1 VALLQNVIQ
10 QGFGILKSRSRK
22 THLLLMLALLPLAV
36 SAQDLANIPGM
47 FIDIG
52 FGARPMGM
60 GGAFTAL
67 ANDANAVLLNPAGL
81 GSLQAQYASFF
92 YCKQFALI
100 PYTLTVYAKGFTDKN
115 WAHSEAL
122 IVSGDDALRETT
134 LLFGAGYKLASII
147 PGLQLGATLKYKNAT
162 FGNNKEGGAGQVRGS
177 AVGFGMDLGAI
188 YPVQEKVAIGL
199 VLKDVFDFI
208 SWNSTASGIYT
219 EGSPMRMIGGVAF
232 TPRNDFIIT
241 LDLDKSLHRDTQDRL
256 HIGSEKRF
264 FNLFSLRAG
273 AFQSMLAAA
282 AMNYNAGFGCQYTAF
297 NNMTFYLDLAYVM
310 QEIENSV
317 RVSCTVGF

>member
-1 VALLQNVIQ
+1 
-10 QGFGILKSRSRK
+10 
-22 THLLLMLALLPLAV
+22 
-36 SAQDLANIPGM
+36 
-47 FIDIG
+47 
-52 FGARPMGM
+52 
-60 GGAFTAL
+60 
-67 ANDANAVLLNPAGL
+67 
-81 GSLQAQYASFF
+81 LQAQYASFF

-122 IVSGDDALRETT
+122 MVSGDDALRETT

-147 PGLQLGATLKYKNAT
+147 PGLQLGVTLKYKNAT
-162 FGNNKEGGAGQVRGS
+162 FGNNKEGGVGQVRGS

-188 YPVQEKVAIGL
+188 YPVQEKVTVGL

-219 EGSPMRMIGGVAF
+219 QGSPMRIVGGVAF
-232 TPRNDFIIT
+232 LPRNDFIIT
-241 LDLDKSLHRDTQDRL
+241 LDLDKSLHSDTQDRL

-264 FNLFSLRAG
+264 FNLFSLRTG
-273 AFQSMLAAA
+273 AFQSMIAAA
-282 AMNYNAGFGCQYTAF
+282 EMNYNAGFGCQYTAF

-310 QEIENSV
+310 QAIENNV
-317 RVSCTVGF
+317 RVSCTVRF